1 VPTPAEM
8 TGWSGDGSPGTGSLR
23 EFAIGAVTQHFTRNR
38 ARVEGRDFEL
48 PNEHQLDAMEA
59 FQLSLGRSADFE
71 LASINFT
78 DPDVNTGK
86 SLFISGTG
94 GGTCSFCHTNGGAL
108 AAAPAGQN
116 RNFNTNV
123 EDRDHP
129 GRTPTQPF
137 PKDGG
142 FGRIDNGDGTE
153 QIDQIADFLR
163 AINTLQNIDV
173 ARRELSEILAIQGN
187 PQREQDTRLQTARDD
202 TEDAIAV
209 LTQGNLFPVAVTR
222 LTEAQDLIASAQ
234 ATGNS
239 DERRLLVQQ
248 AIAKL
253 GQARSAVAT

>member
-1 VPTPAEM
+1 M
-8 TGWSGDGSPGTGSLR
+8 T
-23 EFAIGAVTQHFTRNR
+23 
-38 ARVEGRDFEL
+38 
-48 PNEHQLDAMEA
+48 
-59 FQLSLGRSADFE
+59 
-71 LASINFT
+71 FT
-78 DPDVNTGK
+78 DPDVETGK
-86 SLFISGTG
+86 SLFINGTG
-94 GGTCSFCHTNGGAL
+94 GGTCNFCHTNGGAL
-108 AAAPAGQN
+108 SAVLQNQN

-123 EDRDHP
+123 EDRVHP
-129 GRTPTQPF
+129 ARMPSQPF

-142 FGRIDNGDGTE
+142 FGRTDNGDGTFGNRTFNTPPVVEAADTAPFFHNNVEGTIEDAVRFYNGPEFNNPRPPAARFTFTDPE

-222 LTEAQDLIASAQ
+222 LTEAQNLIASAQ
-234 ATGNS
+234 ATSNP

-253 GQARSAVAT
+253 DQARSAVAT